1 MLSRPPA
8 DRPVAAPERPPE
20 PTPNQGDLRGSGTA
34 APEANAAAHGPPGDG
49 PAVTAPQ
56 TAELLDLHPAPADL
70 ERLVLD
76 GMARQPR
83 QLPAWLLYDAEGSRL
98 FEAIGQQPEYGL
110 TRHETALL
118 RERAPELAR
127 SLAEGVTPAP
137 VLVEFGAGNLSK
149 VGPLLEALQPA
160 AYVALDISL
169 DQLGPCCHALQERH
183 PTVPVLGICCDYAD
197 LDQMPPHFLLE
208 GRPLLG
214 FYPGSSLGNFDP
226 PQARALLSRFA
237 RLLGPGSRLLIGID
251 QPKAQERL
259 EAAYNDAAGVSAAFA
274 FNLLRRLNREL
285 AGDFDPAAFTYRAR
299 WEAPG
304 SRIAMA
310 LVSRH
315 AQIVSVAGR
324 RWTFAAGEPL
334 ITEYSVKYT
343 PEAFQVL
350 AAEAGWRTIRR
361 WCDGDDDL
369 SLHLLAQANSEAS
382 RPGSETPNTI
392 QHHADP
398 TPLRNTP

>member
-1 MLSRPPA
+1 MLPRPPA
-8 DRPVAAPERPPE
+8 DCTVAESGRPPE
-20 PTPNQGDLRGSGTA
+20 LALESTELPGT
-34 APEANAAAHGPPGDG
+34 
-49 PAVTAPQ
+49 TAPQ
-56 TAELLDLHPAPADL
+56 PAELLDLHPAPADL
-70 ERLVLD
+70 ERLVLE

-98 FEAIGQQPEYGL
+98 FELIGQQPEYGL
-110 TRHETALL
+110 TRQETALL

-127 SLAEGVTPAP
+127 SLAEGITPAP

-169 DQLGPCCHALQERH
+169 DQLGPSCRALQERH
-183 PTVPVLGICCDYAD
+183 PAVSVLGICCDYAD
-197 LDQMPPHFLLE
+197 LDQLPPHPLLE
-208 GRPLLG
+208 GRPRLG

-237 RLLGPGSRLLIGID
+237 HLLGPGSRLLIGID
-251 QPKAQERL
+251 QPKAPERL

-285 AGDFDPAAFTYRAR
+285 AGDFDPAAFTYHAR
-299 WEAPG
+299 WADA
-304 SRIAMA
+304 SRIVMA

-315 AQIVSVAGR
+315 AQTVTLAGR
-324 RWTFAAGEPL
+324 RWSFTAGEPL
-334 ITEYSVKYT
+334 ITEYSVKYS
-343 PEAFQVL
+343 PEAFHAL
-350 AAEAGWRTIRR
+350 AAAAGWRAIRR
-361 WCDGDDDL
+361 WCDGADDL
-369 SLHLLAQANSEAS
+369 SLHLLAQADSGPS
-382 RPGSETPNTI
+382 RTGGETPI

-398 TPLRNTP
+398 TPMRNAP

>member
-1 MLSRPPA
+1 MLPRPPA
-8 DRPVAAPERPPE
+8 DRTVAAPGRPPGL
-20 PTPNQGDLRGSGTA
+20 TPNHGERQGSGTT
-34 APEANAAAHGPPGDG
+34 APEADTAAHPPPGDG

-70 ERLVLD
+70 ERLVLQ

-83 QLPAWLLYDAEGSRL
+83 RLPAWLLYDAEGSRL
-98 FEAIGQQPEYGL
+98 FEAIGQQPEYRL
-110 TRHETALL
+110 TRQETALL

-127 SLAEGVTPAP
+127 SLAEGITPAP

-169 DQLGPCCHALQERH
+169 DQLGPSCRALQERH
-183 PTVPVLGICCDYAD
+183 PAVPVLGICCDYAD
-197 LDQMPPHFLLE
+197 LDQLPPHPLLE
-208 GRPLLG
+208 GRPMLG

-285 AGDFDPAAFTYRAR
+285 AGDFDPAAFTYRAH
-299 WEAPG
+299 WEANAN
-304 SRIAMA
+304 RIAMA

-315 AQIVSVAGR
+315 AQTVTLAGR
-324 RWTFAAGEPL
+324 RWSFTAGEPL
-334 ITEYSVKYT
+334 ITEYSAKYT
-343 PEAFQVL
+343 PEAFQAL
-350 AAEAGWRTIRR
+350 AAESGWLGIRR
-361 WCDGDDDL
+361 WCDGADDL
-369 SLHLLAQANSEAS
+369 SLHLLAQADSVMS
-382 RPGSETPNTI
+382 RAGGETPEPM

-398 TPLRNTP
+398 DPLPNAP